1 MIHHVSMK
9 LQLSLLGCILF
20 VSFGFTQQVQLS
32 PNAEI
37 SILTFGPGK
46 YLNDAFGHNAFRIKD
61 RSRGIDVAYGYGRYD
76 FDAPNFYLKFAQ
88 GKLNYLIS
96 KNNFSDIYQ
105 FYASEDRTIDE
116 QLLSLSQRQKQ
127 TLYDFLI
134 NNYKPQNRR
143 YLYDFFYDNCA
154 TRIRDVA
161 QTATSN
167 KIIFSETATYQPKT
181 YRTLIHEHVGRNSW
195 GSFGIDLA
203 LGSVID
209 RPTSSIEQMFLPK
222 YIHSSFEHA
231 TLSDRPLV
239 TAQKTLYKAKEHSG
253 YKSPVLVS
261 PFVILT
267 ILALCIIYITY
278 KDKKSQSRSRWLDI
292 LLFGLTGMIGIVLLL
307 LWFAT
312 DHTAMGY
319 NYNLLWAFPLNL
331 VVIIQL
337 SRPVLK
343 PWVKGYLK
351 FLLIMLILMTL
362 HWFMGIQVF
371 AITLIPLLLAL
382 AYRYIFLIGPYKIDR
397 SYWPL

>member
-1 MIHHVSMK
+1 MMCLNSIK
-9 LQLSLLGCILF
+9 LQLSVLGCILF
-20 VSFGFTQQVQLS
+20 VSIGFTQQVQLS
-32 PNAEI
+32 PNADI
-37 SILTFGPGK
+37 SVLTFGPGK

-61 RSRGIDVAYGYGRYD
+61 ISRGIDVVYGYGRYD

-96 KNNFSDIYQ
+96 KNTFRDIYQ
-105 FYASEDRTIDE
+105 FYSSEDRTIDE
-116 QLLSLSQRQKQ
+116 QLLNLSQSQKQ
-127 TLYDFLI
+127 ALYDFLI

-161 QTATSN
+161 QTATNN
-167 KIIFSETATYQPKT
+167 KIVFSDTTNHEPKT

-209 RPTSSIEQMFLPK
+209 RPTSSIDQMFLPK
-222 YIHSSFEHA
+222 YIYSSFEHA
-231 TLSDRPLV
+231 TLSGKPLV
-239 TAQKTLYKAKEHSG
+239 IAQKNIYKAKEHLN
-253 YKSPVLVS
+253 YKSSILFS

-267 ILALCIIYITY
+267 ILALFIIYITY
-278 KDKKSQSRSRWLDI
+278 KDKTSQSRSRWLDM
-292 LLFGLTGMIGIVLLL
+292 LLFGLTSIIGIVLLL

-312 DHTAMGY
+312 NHTATGY

-331 VVIIQL
+331 AVIVQL

-343 PWVKGYLK
+343 TWVKGYLK
-351 FLLIMLILMTL
+351 FLLIMLMLMTL

-371 AITLIPLLLAL
+371 AIALIPLLLAL
-382 AYRYIFLIGPYKIDR
+382 AYRYIFLIDCINR
-397 SYWPL
+397 Q